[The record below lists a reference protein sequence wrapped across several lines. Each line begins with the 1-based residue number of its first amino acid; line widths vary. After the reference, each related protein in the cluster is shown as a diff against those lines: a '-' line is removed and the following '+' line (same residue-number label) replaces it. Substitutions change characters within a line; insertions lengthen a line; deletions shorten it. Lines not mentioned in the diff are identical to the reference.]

1 MKNAASHTS
10 FIIRIHRNLR
20 VALCAA
26 LFALAASQVH
36 AQVPATPTIKSGAAM
51 QKYAFIFRQSNHPLT
66 QEQQKRR
73 AEEVRDWA
81 LHLRDEG
88 HTLDPHLLG
97 TERYVAEPNGVKPS
111 RAEAATADPVIA
123 ILIADCAS
131 FDEAKKIALTH
142 PGLRYGVSIEV
153 REAASPVAPPLQTS
167 SAR

>member
-1 MKNAASHTS
+1 
-10 FIIRIHRNLR
+10 
-20 VALCAA
+20 
-26 LFALAASQVH
+26 
-36 AQVPATPTIKSGAAM
+36 M
-51 QKYAFIFRQSNHPLT
+51 QKYAFIFRQSNHPMT
-66 QEQQKRR
+66 QEQQNRR

-97 TERYVAEPNGVKPS
+97 TDRYVAEPNGVKPS
-111 RAEAATADPVIA
+111 SSEATPADPVVA
-123 ILIADCAS
+123 ILIVDCAS

-167 SAR
+167 STR

>member
-10 FIIRIHRNLR
+10 FINRIHRDLR

-26 LFALAASQVH
+26 LFALAASEVH
-36 AQVPATPTIKSGAAM
+36 AQAPATPTIKSGAAM

-81 LHLRDEG
+81 NHLRDQG
-88 HTLDPHLLG
+88 HALDPHLLG
-97 TERYVAEPNGVKPS
+97 RERYVAEPNGVKPS
-111 RAEAATADPVIA
+111 IAEAPADPVIA
-123 ILIADCAS
+123 ILIVDCAN
-131 FDEAKKIALTH
+131 FDEAKNIALTH

-153 REAASPVAPPLQTS
+153 REAASPVVSPLQTS
-167 SAR
+167 SVR